1 MYFNESARE
10 NTLKLP
16 KNSVRA
22 ILTLCILSII
32 LLHNGCTVRSA
43 LKDRKGVDI
52 SGIKTGVSK
61 VEVEDILGPPERE
74 WLTSSG
80 ICYRVYVHD
89 LGVREDEIA
98 GLALMDVLTFGA
110 WEIFNVYE
118 PYPPKRNSKK
128 MAVSYDF
135 QDMVV
140 GIFDYYE
147 DFDELPIDGKSSK

>member
-16 KNSVRA
+16 KHSVRVM
-22 ILTLCILSII
+22 LTLCILSII

-89 LGVREDEIA
+89 LGVRGDEIA

-140 GIFDYYE
+140 GIFDIYE

>member
-16 KNSVRA
+16 KHSVRVM
-22 ILTLCILSII
+22 LTLFILSII

-61 VEVEDILGPPERE
+61 VEVEDILGPSKHE
-74 WLTSSG
+74 WWTSSG

-89 LGVREDEIA
+89 LGVRGDEVA
-98 GLALMDVLTFGA
+98 GVLLMDAITFGFF
-110 WEIFNVYE
+110 ELYNVFE
-118 PYPPKRNSKK
+118 PVPLKRKSKK
-128 MAVSYDF
+128 MAVSYDVS
-135 QDMVV
+135 DMVV
-140 GIFDYYE
+140 GIFDCFE
-147 DFDELPIDGKSSK
+147 DFEELPLDGKSSK